1 MRQYE
6 VLMAKKLFHGS
17 DIVRRFSYK
26 ITAGRDNYALL
37 LTTDCFVCCSPYDA
51 AHSPAAS

>member
-26 ITAGRDNYALL
+26 ITAGEDNYALFS
-37 LTTDCFVCCSPYDA
+37 TTDCFVCCSPYNA
-51 AHSPAAS
+51 AHSPAVG